1 VLVDA
6 PGLITVVIWQGR
18 VSQLRIHY
26 LPGVVSWRLGRG
38 GPSRPPTPRGDGG
51 PPAAAAARR
60 NEPTNKCRP
69 RGCSRSPAPMPPGP
83 RLWRDPRGE
92 GRFTE
97 LLYSCALFQLSRN
110 RYILPRD
117 ASRASAV
124 WPWIGV
130 VRAGARLGRSTR
142 GRCVL
147 VYHYNQP
154 LQPKP
159 LLRHVAQTATA
170 TTSTLA
176 KSRNTIWNTIA
187 VRVLPACSLP
197 GSHFLRSVA
206 RSFALLQAT
215 GNHGGAARFQT
226 NEDQ

>member
-1 VLVDA
+1 M
-6 PGLITVVIWQGR
+6 
-18 VSQLRIHY
+18 
-26 LPGVVSWRLGRG
+26 
-38 GPSRPPTPRGDGG
+38 
-51 PPAAAAARR
+51 PAARLLPEPRAHATRPSSLARPARARAALLSYC
-60 NEPTNKCRP
+60 T
-69 RGCSRSPAPMPPGP
+69 PANCFNCHAIDT
-83 RLWRDPRGE
+83 RHD
-92 GRFTE
+92 T
-97 LLYSCALFQLSRN
+97 
-110 RYILPRD
+110 RYVYTILPRD
-117 ASRASAV
+117 ANAV
-124 WPWIGV
+124 WIGV
-130 VRAGARLGRSTR
+130 VRAGARLGGGSTR

-170 TTSTLA
+170 TTSTVA

-187 VRVLPACSLP
+187 VRALPACSLP

>member
-1 VLVDA
+1 VLA
-6 PGLITVVIWQGR
+6 
-18 VSQLRIHY
+18 
-26 LPGVVSWRLGRG
+26 RG
-38 GPSRPPTPRGDGG
+38 
-51 PPAAAAARR
+51 
-60 NEPTNKCRP
+60 
-69 RGCSRSPAPMPPGP
+69 
-83 RLWRDPRGE
+83 W
-92 GRFTE
+92 
-97 LLYSCALFQLSRN
+97 
-110 RYILPRD
+110 
-117 ASRASAV
+117 
-124 WPWIGV
+124 
-130 VRAGARLGRSTR
+130 STR

>member
-1 VLVDA
+1 MAGLPRRQPRGATNQPINAGREAA
-6 PGLITVVIWQGR
+6 PGAPRPCHQAL
-18 VSQLRIHY
+18 VSGATR
-26 LPGVVSWRLGRG
+26 
-38 GPSRPPTPRGDGG
+38 
-51 PPAAAAARR
+51 A
-60 NEPTNKCRP
+60 
-69 RGCSRSPAPMPPGP
+69 
-83 RLWRDPRGE
+83 

-97 LLYSCALFQLSRN
+97 LLYSCCALFQLSRN

-130 VRAGARLGRSTR
+130 WRAVGPNPR

-187 VRVLPACSLP
+187 VRALPACSLP

>member
-1 VLVDA
+1 MAGLPRRQPRGATNQPINAGREAA
-6 PGLITVVIWQGR
+6 PGAPRPCHQAL
-18 VSQLRIHY
+18 VSGATR
-26 LPGVVSWRLGRG
+26 
-38 GPSRPPTPRGDGG
+38 
-51 PPAAAAARR
+51 A
-60 NEPTNKCRP
+60 
-69 RGCSRSPAPMPPGP
+69 
-83 RLWRDPRGE
+83 GE